1 MWRFCSGYCSKVSQD
16 DLEPTDLMAT
26 PFAEDI
32 GEENGTQAGTLP
44 RAAEFASSAHV
55 RVEANK
61 DMEKEQKNAVKKS
74 APRRKLAAPSVSK
87 AGAAAQK
94 AIEKAASV
102 KEAAEKAATAKAS
115 QEAADAAAASEK
127 ISRVKELQTKA
138 DAELRQGNFVA
149 AADSFTEAL
158 AVNKESAGAWA
169 GRGRAYL
176 RTSRLQEALADLDEA
191 LKMDAKLVAA
201 IADRAE
207 VKMQLGDLQ
216 GCISDYDKYLAL
228 VPCDGRALHQR
239 GSAKQRQGKQD
250 EAAKDFSF
258 AKRLGYTGSSRQKL
272 GGC

>member
-1 MWRFCSGYCSKVSQD
+1 MWGFCGGYCSKISKD

-32 GEENGTQAGTLP
+32 SEEIGTQAGTLP
-44 RAAEFASSAHV
+44 HAAEFASVAHAP
-55 RVEANK
+55 VEDTK
-61 DMEKEQKNAVKKS
+61 DTEKDHKNAVKKL
-74 APRRKLAAPSVSK
+74 APRRKLAGPSVSK
-87 AGAAAQK
+87 AAAASQK
-94 AIEKAASV
+94 AAEKDASA
-102 KEAAEKAATAKAS
+102 KEAAEKAAAEKATTEKAAR
-115 QEAADAAAASEK
+115 EAAAEK
-127 ISRVKELQTKA
+127 ASRVKELQTKA

-149 AADSFTEAL
+149 AADSFTQLL

-176 RTSRLQEALADLDEA
+176 WTSRLQDALADLDEA
-191 LKMDAKLVAA
+191 LQMDAKLVAA

-207 VKMQLGDLQ
+207 VKMQLGDLP
-216 GCISDYDKYLAL
+216 GCISDFDKYLAL

-250 EAAKDFSF
+250 EAAKDFGF